1 MFFPSKRARVS
12 FVNGDISEALF
23 NSVPSK
29 SKKIRF
35 IKILCLGYGLKHRL
49 ILKFNLSKGEE
60 IHSSV
65 GLVEPEELEEKLR
78 RLAIG
83 YRTLRDI
90 AFPTLIRQF

>member
-1 MFFPSKRARVS
+1 MLFAESIDRPVATVYAMFFPSKRARVS

-35 IKILCLGYGLKHRL
+35 IKIFASRLQTKLSL
-49 ILKFNLSKGEE
+49 ILKFDLFKGEE
-60 IHSSV
+60 INSSV

-78 RLAIG
+78 RLAVE
-83 YRTLRDI
+83 
-90 AFPTLIRQF
+90 